1 MVAWML
7 LGCILEKAIKYA
19 LKWRESNKVEDEP
32 PATNVQITV
41 NTGKNESEK
50 ESKSESEKESKS
62 KSEKES
68 EKEKPVIKKKKS
80 FLQKIPRWSQR
91 KINRIHSLP

>member
-41 NTGKNESEK
+41 NTGKN
-50 ESKSESEKESKS
+50 KSESEKESKS